1 MVELYSVASSWGNAA
16 WMCFFLAWM
25 TAIWIAGGL
34 NTEISGKT
42 RSIVRAGLIGL
53 CLFVIA
59 LEIGSMQYVVMQ
71 STGLE
76 MMQQSRASFHE
87 PPIPASQLMKLGVG
101 LFWPSWLVIALA
113 LICSAFMAADNWWSI
128 KYPRTLTLIYAAFF
142 TTLISG
148 AGLVG
153 ASVWI
158 NLQSPIL
165 IRSAAVRSSQFVID
179 GLTAFS
185 GITIL
190 AYFIV
195 IYRQR
200 KAA

>member
-1 MVELYSVASSWGNAA
+1 MVELYSVASNWGNAA
-16 WMCFFLAWM
+16 WMCFFLSWM

-34 NTEISGKT
+34 NTKISGKT
-42 RSIVRAGLIGL
+42 RSIFRAGLIGL
-53 CLFVIA
+53 CLLVIA
-59 LEIGSMQYVVMQ
+59 LDIGWMQYVVMQ

-76 MMQQSRASFHE
+76 MIQQSRASFHQ
-87 PPIPASQLMKLGVG
+87 PPIPATQLMKLGAE

-113 LICSAFMAADNWWSI
+113 IMCSAFMAADSWWRL
-128 KYPRTLTLIYAAFF
+128 KYPQTLTLIYTAFF

-165 IRSAAVRSSQFVID
+165 IRSATVRSSQFVID
-179 GLTAFS
+179 GLTAFV
-185 GITIL
+185 GIAVVT
-190 AYFIV
+190 YFIV
-195 IYRQR
+195 IHRQR